1 MIQMAVLGSGSSGN
15 ATLIQCGST
24 RILVDAGLSAKQLT
38 LRLEALGVSA
48 DDLDG
53 ILITHEHS
61 DHARGI
67 DVLLRKR
74 RIPVYAN
81 LFTREALEHQMKSD
95 ISWKVFRNGQP
106 FELGDFNINA
116 FTIPHDAAD
125 PVGFTIQSSK
135 TKLSM
140 ISDAG
145 HVTKLMKEN
154 LRGSHG
160 IYIEANYDI
169 ALLDR
174 DIKRPWS
181 TKQRIASRHGH
192 LSNEQTAEFL
202 EEIACEKLKQVVLC
216 HLSSDCNC
224 PKIAVETITKVFE
237 KRNLPQVNIHC
248 SQQDQ
253 VTPWIQI
260 A

>member
-24 RILVDAGLSAKQLT
+24 RILVDAGLSAKQIT
-38 LRLEALGVSA
+38 LRLEALGVSP
-48 DDLDG
+48 DELDG
-53 ILITHEHS
+53 ILITHEHN
-61 DHARGI
+61 DHARGV
-67 DVLLRKR
+67 DVLLRQR

-81 LFTREALEHQMKSD
+81 LFTREALEYKMKSD
-95 ISWKVFRNGQP
+95 IPWKVFRNGQP
-106 FELGDFNINA
+106 FELGEFNINA
-116 FTIPHDAAD
+116 FAIPHDAAD
-125 PVGFTIQSSK
+125 PVGFTIEGQNI
-135 TKLSM
+135 KLSM

-145 HVTKLMKEN
+145 HVTKLMREN

-160 IYIEANYDI
+160 IYIEANYDND
-169 ALLDR
+169 LLER
-174 DIKRPWS
+174 DTKRPWS

-202 EEIACEKLKQVVLC
+202 EEIACENLKHVMLC

-224 PKIAVETITKVFE
+224 PKLAVDTISDVLS
-237 KRNLPQVNIHC
+237 KRALSQATVHC
-248 SQQDQ
+248 SLQDK